1 MGEMRLST
9 PLEPASASLRSGT
22 GPALAARLQPRTR
35 LILGIVLAAMA
46 IFLLWWLFGSGTSR
60 PHTPPPPP
68 VIVAEATEK
77 PVTVYE
83 HTMGTVVANATVQ
96 VTARVQGEMVAAGFK
111 EGDIDHKGQ
120 LLFQLDPRPFTA
132 ALAEARAA
140 LARDEAQRISAERDA
155 KRYTA
160 LYAQGAISA
169 QQRDQTVANAK
180 ALAASVAADKAA
192 IETAQLNLDYAQ
204 IRAPIDGKT
213 GPILVQPGN
222 QVVANAANPLVV
234 LTQVQP
240 VKVSFHL
247 PQDDLPRIQKR
258 IGSPTFTATITAH
271 GASAQSVSAVV
282 DFVDNEVSD
291 QTGTIELRAT
301 YPNKDNRLV
310 PGQLVDVSLALEEL
324 PPSVVV
330 PHDAVNIGPD
340 GRYVYVVTADGK
352 AEMRAVTV
360 LYDDGTQAAVK
371 GDVKAGDH
379 VITEGQLRVL
389 PGQPVTLHNGNRK
402 AAASENESERRTKDG
417 P

>member
-22 GPALAARLQPRTR
+22 SRALAARLQPRTR
-35 LILGIVLAAMA
+35 LILGIVLAVVA

-68 VIVAEATEK
+68 VIVAEAIEK

-83 HTMGTVVANATVQ
+83 HTMGTVIANATVQ

-111 EGDIDHKGQ
+111 EGDIVHKGQ

-132 ALAEARAA
+132 ALEEARAA

-180 ALAASVAADKAA
+180 ALTANVAADKAA

-222 QVVANAANPLVV
+222 QVAANAANPLVV

-258 IGSPTFTATITAH
+258 IGSPAFTATITAH

-282 DFVDNEVSD
+282 DFVDNAVSD

-340 GRYVYVVTADGK
+340 GRYVYVVTADKK
-352 AEMRAVTV
+352 AEIRTVTV
-360 LYDDGTQAAVK
+360 LYDDGTQAAIKGNVK
-371 GDVKAGDH
+371 TGDH

-389 PGQPVTLHNGNRK
+389 PGQPVTIHTGSQK
-402 AAASENESERRTKDG
+402 AIASEAKDSGRAKGG